1 MFLLLAIT
9 TALYSCG
16 RDPVAPA
23 TNEPRVS
30 VNNVTLFEGNDS
42 TKFPFK
48 VTLSKATDK
57 EVTVSFTTA
66 NKSAL
71 SGRDY
76 SAKSGTVT
84 FPANSLEQTI
94 EITVLGD
101 TIKQADKDF
110 EFVLS
115 NATNAVLGTDRGLG
129 TIRNDDTAIFI
140 PAGGYTTPLNYAGYE
155 QLWSDEFSGTQI
167 DNSLW
172 GYDIGGGGWGNN
184 ELEYYTDSPKNSY
197 VSSGNLVIEARKES
211 FLGREY
217 TSARIISKGKK
228 DFTFGR
234 VDIRAKLPKG
244 QGIWPALWMLGKKID
259 QTNWPNCGEIDIME
273 LLGHEPSKIYGTVH
287 YGPIGSSTS
296 TTKTSNYK
304 LPSGDFS
311 DSYHVF
317 SLNWSQD
324 NMEVLI
330 DDVSMLKTD
339 RTQIGAIYPF
349 NEPFFMLFNVAVG
362 GNWPGGP
369 DISTVFPQQ
378 MLVDYIRVFKKL

>member
-16 RDPVAPA
+16 RDPVAPV
-23 TNEPRVS
+23 TNNPRVS

-42 TKFPFK
+42 VKFPFK

-57 EVTVSFTTA
+57 EVTVSFTTT

-71 SGRDY
+71 SGKDY

-84 FPANSLEQTI
+84 FPANTLEQTI

-110 EFVLS
+110 ELVLS
-115 NATNAVLGTDRGLG
+115 NATNAVLGTERGLG

-304 LPSGDFS
+304 LSGGDFS
-311 DSYHVF
+311 ESYHVF

-324 NMEVLI
+324 NMEVLV
-330 DDVSMLKTD
+330 DDISMLKTD

-349 NEPFFMLFNVAVG
+349 NEPFFMLFNIAVG